1 MNWLAE
7 LSGVSKSYAQ
17 QAVLKSVDLR
27 IQPGEHWLITG
38 PSGCGKSTLLRILA
52 GLETIDAGQVLISGQ
67 SASSPGRMDMPPHR
81 RGISMVFQDLGL
93 WPNLTV
99 LGNVKL
105 GLDGQPLSS
114 QQRLQRATEACE
126 TCNLAGVLHRRP
138 NKLSGGE
145 LQRAAI
151 ARAIA
156 PKPRLL
162 LMDEPFSGLDVVLR
176 QHLIHQLRHLA
187 DQFQTTLLLVSHQIS
202 DALALPAQVA
212 VLEQGSI
219 REQGPLAKLLSNP
232 ASETLR
238 AWKSLS
244 PES

>member
-1 MNWLAE
+1 MTWLAE
-7 LSGVSKSYAQ
+7 LSAVSKSYAQ

-27 IQPGEHWLITG
+27 ISPGEHWLITG

-52 GLETIDAGQVLISGQ
+52 GLEGIDAGQVLINGRP
-67 SASSPGRMDMPPHR
+67 ASSPGRTDMLPHQ

-93 WPNLTV
+93 WPNLSV
-99 LGNVKL
+99 VDNVML
-105 GLDGQPLSS
+105 GLDGQPLTS
-114 QQRLQRATEACE
+114 QQRSQRATEVCEACD
-126 TCNLAGVLHRRP
+126 LVGVQHRRP
-138 NKLSGGE
+138 SKLSGGE

-187 DQFQTTLLLVSHQIS
+187 NQFQTTLVLVSHQIS

-219 REQGPLAKLLSNP
+219 REQGPLAELLSNP
-232 ASETLR
+232 GSETLR
-238 AWKSLS
+238 AWKSFHPGS
-244 PES
+244 